1 MEISKLRKVL
11 IGVQQVVEKHSPDQY
26 ALIEET
32 INEIDSKPDD
42 VVLEEFNELV
52 QKLQQAA
59 GDRDFTAYQTA
70 ALNVI
75 KKYDD
80 HSELHEIASDR
91 VERIRNA
98 YGFNNASQI
107 LNQNLSDAIS
117 DNDYELARSE
127 LQTLKKVYSDYGYQF
142 PDTLKDLENDLMSQ
156 PSVQAAD
163 RFNKLLRVFNERPN
177 IDTARQI
184 IDAAESD
191 DVIKDT
197 YDLSQV
203 KEYIADSDVLQAG
216 INELRRLQRGE

>member
-1 MEISKLRKVL
+1 

-107 LNQNLSDAIS
+107 LNQNLSAAIS

-127 LQTLKKVYSDYGYQF
+127 LQVLKKVYSDYGYQF
-142 PDTLKDLENDLMSQ
+142 PETLKQLENELTSQ
-156 PSVQAAD
+156 PSVQVAD

-184 IDAAESD
+184 IDVATSD
-191 DVIKDT
+191 DIIKDT

-203 KEYIADSDVLQAG
+203 EEYIADSDVLQTS

>member
-70 ALNVI
+70 AVNVI
-75 KKYDD
+75 RKYED

-91 VERIRNA
+91 VERIRKA
-98 YGFNNASQI
+98 YGFNNDSVTINRNMSA
-107 LNQNLSDAIS
+107 AIS
-117 DNDYELARSE
+117 DNDYETARLE
-127 LQTLKKVYSDYGYQF
+127 LQNLKKVYADYRYQF
-142 PDTLKDLENDLMSQ
+142 PDTLKQLESDLMSQ
-156 PSVQAAD
+156 PSVQVAD
-163 RFNKLLRVFNERPN
+163 RFNRLLRVFNERPN

-203 KEYIADSDVLQAG
+203 KEYIVDSDVLQTSM
-216 INELRRLQRGE
+216 NELRRLQRGE